1 MTENNL
7 RKSFSVESP
16 WNFVPANCTMLVR
29 FPVRSVVFCVGGQK
43 RLRDLEDFRSS
54 LRMHQFRL
62 QGRSGTQKLLFGSSQ
77 RVFKHTLM
85 KTRTQAASV
94 VFINHEETATQPASF

>member
-1 MTENNL
+1 
-7 RKSFSVESP
+7 
-16 WNFVPANCTMLVR
+16 
-29 FPVRSVVFCVGGQK
+29 
-43 RLRDLEDFRSS
+43 
-54 LRMHQFRL
+54 MHQFRL